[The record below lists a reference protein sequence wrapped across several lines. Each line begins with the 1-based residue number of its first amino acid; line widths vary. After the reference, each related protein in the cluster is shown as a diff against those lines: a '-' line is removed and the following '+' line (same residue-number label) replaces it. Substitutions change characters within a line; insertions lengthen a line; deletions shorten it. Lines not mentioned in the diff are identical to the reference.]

1 MNGFV
6 EINGSVRDT
15 TGLEARRLS
24 KVLRD
29 NLGLTGTKVGCNAG
43 DCGACTV
50 LIDGAAVCACLVAAG
65 QVAGA
70 AVETIE
76 GLAGDPVFEALKS
89 AFLRHGAA
97 QCGICTPGMLV
108 TATALL
114 RANPHPDRR
123 TVEDE
128 LGGVL
133 CRCTGYAKIVDAVM
147 AARRESEPCRSS
159 SRGLSPGPKIDHSL
173 DPGDKP
179 RDDEIIGI
187 VKNVGRAI
195 PRLDGVPKVTGS
207 EKFGADIMPRNALRV
222 LVIRSPHHHARFRF
236 GDIAGWRAANPGI
249 EAVLT
254 ADDIPGVNAFGVI
267 PAFQD
272 QPVFAVGVAR
282 FRGEAVAAVVGESE
296 TIGALDPAGFP
307 VEWEPLPALLTPAQA
322 LEQGAPAVRGDKP
335 DNVLVRGFVRRGDA
349 AAGLAEAAHV
359 VERRLT

>member
-147 AARRESEPCRSS
+147 AALALGQLVAMLAILLPFTLLLVLAQYERSL
-159 SRGLSPGPKIDHSL
+159 RIGAGL
-173 DPGDKP
+173 
-179 RDDEIIGI
+179 
-187 VKNVGRAI
+187 
-195 PRLDGVPKVTGS
+195 
-207 EKFGADIMPRNALRV
+207 
-222 LVIRSPHHHARFRF
+222 LVIGLGVWILATRRHPRFLARVPPHRLALWSFLVALAHGAALMLVPIYL
-236 GDIAGWRAANPGI
+236 GICTTIDQDAGHGAAD
-249 EAVLT
+249 VLMRN
-254 ADDIPGVNAFGVI
+254 G
-267 PAFQD
+267 
-272 QPVFAVGVAR
+272 GVAV
-282 FRGEAVAAVVGESE
+282 FVALAHTAAM
-296 TIGALDPAGFP
+296 TISGGAMAWGVYRWFGLGAIRRSWFDLEWFWGGSLILVGALGL
-307 VEWEPLPALLTPAQA
+307 WSAL
-322 LEQGAPAVRGDKP
+322 
-335 DNVLVRGFVRRGDA
+335 
-349 AAGLAEAAHV
+349 
-359 VERRLT
+359 